1 MRSLSELVQIVLT
14 DLESG
19 KPFGNVDNLIKTLHK
34 NGRINRAEMEFL
46 RGKITLSNHAKFILY
61 EDVMMTYKRD
71 LVTKSLHSLL
81 SQNS

>member
-19 KPFGNVDNLIKTLHK
+19 KPFGNVDNLIKGLHK

-46 RGKITLSNHAKFILY
+46 KDKITSSNHAKFILY
-61 EDVMMTYKRD
+61 EDVMVTYKRD